1 MGKAT
6 DAPADAPASSLAAL
20 REHSQQPT
28 GLARMSG
35 FSDGFFAIVITLL
48 VLDLQPPELPDEAAE
63 YLLRREL
70 LALWPSAGAFIIS
83 FANILILWINH
94 HELTRITVR
103 ASTPVLYINGLLLL
117 GVALSPFSTALLSE
131 HILGPGAHL
140 AAAIYCSVFAW
151 IALCFNVLWAYLG
164 RRAGALLPTIDKRER
179 RRISRTYLAALALYA
194 ACIAISFASPLASV
208 AATLAMAAFFAVADR
223 LSGFASEDAANLAQE
238 QEAS

>member
-1 MGKAT
+1 
-6 DAPADAPASSLAAL
+6 
-20 REHSQQPT
+20 
-28 GLARMSG
+28 MSG

-70 LALWPSAGAFIIS
+70 KGLWPSAGAFIVS
-83 FANILILWINH
+83 FANILILWVNH

-131 HILGPGAHL
+131 HILGPGAQL
-140 AAAIYCSVFAW
+140 AAAIYCGVFAW
-151 IALCFNVLWAYLG
+151 IALCFNMLWGYLVS
-164 RRAGALLPTIDKRER
+164 RSGALIPTITKRER

-194 ACIAISFASPLASV
+194 GCIGLSFVLPLASV

-223 LSGFASEDAANLAQE
+223 LSGFASEDIVNIVE
-238 QEAS
+238 EHEEEEKKEAKP